1 MKKQRNKKDSFAQ
14 TYFLNFSV
22 IILLALF
29 LVFLYTYII
38 QHAYNN
44 HMLHELINKN
54 VEKANTLYSY
64 VLEQVNDDDFL
75 FINTEEDMQ
84 TEQYKMLHKKL
95 KSFQDLNGAK
105 AIFTVKYDADGNA
118 IILVDGV
125 DEENKA
131 FRKAGTSVSEDVLP
145 VVTSALQGDA
155 LYTDEIIQTDNDQIF
170 LACYP
175 VYALDGNKVIG
186 AICVENSLH
195 YLYSFVET
203 NNRNAK
209 IIAYVTGMI
218 AIVLGIFIYV
228 SFLIKYKKEK
238 RQNALLHDSMEA
250 AHAAN
255 KAKSTFLFNIS
266 HDIRTPM
273 NAIIGYAELSEHHLD
288 DRENLQRYLSN
299 IRICGEKMLSIID
312 SVLELSRI
320 ENNKLKIETI
330 PVNLNEVFDSCM
342 LMFDDSIKKKKQTLT
357 INKDIYHPEVYLDPT
372 YITETFLNIVSNANK
387 YTLDGGRIDISITQI
402 PKEKNACEIQFVVS
416 DNGIGM
422 SEQFMTTIFDSF
434 SREHS
439 STISGV
445 EGTGLGMGIVKRL
458 VDLMH
463 GDIAVESKLGEGSTF
478 TVTIPLQLAS
488 KEALQ
493 PSFEEDDFS
502 CLEGKHIL
510 LAEDNELNAEIAIEL
525 LKEKGMIIDRTKDG
539 IECID
544 ALTKKKP
551 HTYVCIL
558 MDIQMPHMDGY
569 EAAKSIRSLKDPSFS
584 NIPIIAMTANAFKE
598 DQDKAYASGMNDY
611 IPKPIDIKNVCK
623 TISKYV
629 QG

>member
-1 MKKQRNKKDSFAQ
+1 M
-14 TYFLNFSV
+14 NFSV

-38 QHAYNN
+38 QHTYNN

-75 FINTEEDMQ
+75 SLNTEEDMQ
-84 TEQYKMLHKKL
+84 TEQYKKLHKKL

-105 AIFTVKYDADGNA
+105 AIFTVKYNADG
-118 IILVDGV
+118 
-125 DEENKA
+125 
-131 FRKAGTSVSEDVLP
+131 
-145 VVTSALQGDA
+145 
-155 LYTDEIIQTDNDQIF
+155 
-170 LACYP
+170 
-175 VYALDGNKVIG
+175 
-186 AICVENSLH
+186 
-195 YLYSFVET
+195 
-203 NNRNAK
+203 
-209 IIAYVTGMI
+209 
-218 AIVLGIFIYV
+218 
-228 SFLIKYKKEK
+228 
-238 RQNALLHDSMEA
+238 
-250 AHAAN
+250 
-255 KAKSTFLFNIS
+255 
-266 HDIRTPM
+266 

-288 DRENLQRYLSN
+288 DKEDLKRYLSN
-299 IRICGEKMLSIID
+299 IRTCGEKMLSIID
-312 SVLELSRI
+312 SVLELSSI
-320 ENNKLKIETI
+320 ENNKLKLEMI
-330 PVNLNEVFDSCM
+330 PADLNEVFDSCM
-342 LMFDDSIKKKKQTLT
+342 LMFDDSIKKKRQTLT
-357 INKDIYHPEVYLDPT
+357 INKDIYHPEVYLDST
-372 YITETFLNIVSNANK
+372 YITEIFLNIVSNANK
-387 YTLDGGRIDISITQI
+387 YTLDGGRIDISITQM
-402 PKEKNACEIQFVVS
+402 PKENNACEIQFVVS

-493 PSFEEDDFS
+493 PPFEDDDFS

-510 LAEDNELNAEIAIEL
+510 LAEDNDLNAEIAIEL

-584 NIPIIAMTANAFKE
+584 SIPIIAMTANAFNE
-598 DQDKAYASGMNDY
+598 N
-611 IPKPIDIKNVCK
+611 P
-623 TISKYV
+623 SKKSC
-629 QG
+629 

>member
-1 MKKQRNKKDSFAQ
+1 MKKQRNKKDSFAK

-38 QHAYNN
+38 QHTYNN
-44 HMLHELINKN
+44 YMLHELINKN

-84 TEQYKMLHKKL
+84 REQYKKLHKKL

-118 IILVDGV
+118 MILVDGV

-131 FRKAGTSVSEDVLP
+131 FRKTGTSVSEDVLP
-145 VVTSALQGDA
+145 VVTSALQGEA

-170 LACYP
+170 LASYP
-175 VYALDGNKVIG
+175 VYALDGDEVIG
-186 AICVENSLH
+186 AICVENSFH

-218 AIVLGIFIYV
+218 AIVLGIFIYI

-238 RQNALLHDSMEA
+238 QQNALLHDSMEA
-250 AHAAN
+250 ADAAN

-288 DRENLQRYLSN
+288 DREDLKRYLSN
-299 IRICGEKMLSIID
+299 IRTCGEKMLSIID

-330 PVNLNEVFDSCM
+330 PSNLNEVFDSCM

-372 YITETFLNIVSNANK
+372 YITEIFLNIVSNANK

-402 PKEKNACEIQFVVS
+402 PKENNACEIQFVVS

-458 VDLMH
+458 VDRMH
-463 GDIAVESKLGEGSTF
+463 GDIAVESKLGQGSTF

-502 CLEGKHIL
+502 CLEGKCIL
-510 LAEDNELNAEIAIEL
+510 LAEDNDLNAEITIEL

-569 EAAKSIRSLKDPSFS
+569 EAAKSIRSFKDPSFS
-584 NIPIIAMTANAFKE
+584 SIPIIAMTANAFKE

-629 QG
+629 QE

>member
-38 QHAYNN
+38 QHTYNN
-44 HMLHELINKN
+44 HMLHELINQN

-75 FINTEEDMQ
+75 SINTEEDMK
-84 TEQYKMLHKKL
+84 TKHYKKLHKKL
-95 KSFQDLNGAK
+95 ESFQDLNDAK

-125 DEENKA
+125 DEENEA
-131 FRKAGTSVSEDVLP
+131 FRKPGTSVSEDILSI
-145 VVTSALQGDA
+145 VTSALQGDA

-170 LACYP
+170 LACYH
-175 VYALDGNKVIG
+175 VYALDGNEVIG
-186 AICVENSLH
+186 AICVENRMH

-218 AIVLGIFIYV
+218 AIVLGIFIYIN
-228 SFLIKYKKEK
+228 FLIKYKKEK

-330 PVNLNEVFDSCM
+330 PANLNEVFDSCM

-372 YITETFLNIVSNANK
+372 YITEIFLNIVSNANK

-402 PKEKNACEIQFVVS
+402 PKENNACEIQFVVS

-493 PSFEEDDFS
+493 P
-502 CLEGKHIL
+502 
-510 LAEDNELNAEIAIEL
+510 
-525 LKEKGMIIDRTKDG
+525 
-539 IECID
+539 
-544 ALTKKKP
+544 
-551 HTYVCIL
+551 
-558 MDIQMPHMDGY
+558 
-569 EAAKSIRSLKDPSFS
+569 
-584 NIPIIAMTANAFKE
+584 
-598 DQDKAYASGMNDY
+598 
-611 IPKPIDIKNVCK
+611 
-623 TISKYV
+623 
-629 QG
+629 